1 MPITPFLNGEHFD
14 AETKRVMGVAFELA
28 RAALRV
34 SDSAHPVL
42 PHVANKIIELAKT
55 GERNPDLLCER
66 AMTDLGHR
74 QISVG
79 LLAKAHLAR
88 AVSDEQASAALTAHA
103 AELLKRAAALETEA
117 AHAAQLQPEQQ
128 PAAQQQQQIQ
138 PKKEEE

>member
-74 QISVG
+74 QISVSH
-79 LLAKAHLAR
+79 LAETPPAR
-88 AVSDEQASAALTAHA
+88 AVSHAAALL
-103 AELLKRAAALETEA
+103 ERAVALETEA
-117 AHAAQLQPEQQ
+117 AHAVQFQPAPEQQ

-138 PKKEEE
+138 EDE

>member
-14 AETKRVMGVAFELA
+14 ADTKRVMGVAFELA

-79 LLAKAHLAR
+79 LLAKAHPAR

-103 AELLKRAAALETEA
+103 AERLERAAALESEA
-117 AHAAQLQPEQQ
+117 AHAVQFQPAPEQQ

-138 PKKEEE
+138 EDE